1 MIRFKKYSK
10 EYNGQLIIKADMA
23 LDGPFYWLKGENG
36 SGKSTLFKSIA
47 GLIPFSGQIEVEGID
62 INKDRI
68 GYRMIVNHAEAE
80 PSFPTFLTGTELVDF
95 YTTTK
100 KADKQH
106 VAKLI
111 AALGIGVFVGNKTGT
126 YSSGMLKKLS
136 LVLGFIG
143 HPKLILLDEPL
154 ITLDQASVSNLILLI
169 ENAIDSGIAVI
180 ITSHQQLVTGKH
192 TSSKLSITDHALIE
206 G

>member
-1 MIRFKKYSK
+1 
-10 EYNGQLIIKADMA
+10 MA

-106 VAKLI
+106 VAKLM
-111 AALGIGVFVGNKTGT
+111 AALGIGAFVGNKTGT

-154 ITLDQASVSNLILLI
+154 ITLDQASVSNLMLLI
-169 ENAIDSGIAVI
+169 ENAIDSGITVI
-180 ITSHQQLVTGKH
+180 ITSHQQLATSKH
-192 TSSKLSITDHALIE
+192 ISSKLSIADHALIE

>member
-1 MIRFKKYSK
+1 MIRFKNYSK

-23 LDGPFYWLKGENG
+23 LDGSFYWLKGENG

-47 GLIPFSGQIEVEGID
+47 GLIHFSGQIEVEGID

-80 PSFPTFLTGTELVDF
+80 PVFPTFLTGTELVDF

-100 KADKQH
+100 RADKQQ
-106 VAKLI
+106 VAQLI
-111 AALGIGVFVGNKTGT
+111 AALGIGAFVGNKTGT

-154 ITLDQASVSNLILLI
+154 ITLDQASVSNLMQLI
-169 ENAIDSGIAVI
+169 ENAVDSGITVI

-192 TSSKLSITDHALIE
+192 TSSKLSIADHALIE